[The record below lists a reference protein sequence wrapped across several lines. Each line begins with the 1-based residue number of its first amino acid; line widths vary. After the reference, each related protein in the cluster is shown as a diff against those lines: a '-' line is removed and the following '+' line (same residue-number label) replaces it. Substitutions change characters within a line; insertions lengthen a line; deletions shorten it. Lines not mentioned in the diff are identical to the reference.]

1 MQTTRGK
8 IQTIQKS
15 KKIST
20 ANKRR
25 VGRTRPKIKVASP
38 FIPLYEDKK
47 KFIIL
52 ITGGR
57 GSGKSFN
64 GSLFLERLSF
74 EKGHSILFSRY
85 TMASAADS
93 VIPEF
98 QEKIDLEGTTKFFTV
113 KKNNVINKRSGV
125 PIMFRG
131 IKTGSGNQ
139 TAKLKSIQGL
149 TTFVGDEME
158 EWTDFESYEK
168 LMLSIRQ
175 KGIQNR
181 IILIMNPTDDSHFV
195 YEQYIKDTHRVETI
209 DGVDVQISTH
219 PNVLHIHTSYL
230 DNVENLSANFLE
242 RIEQIKQESIKEAT
256 DAQGNFDRSKFQ
268 MTKYANV
275 VIGRWAD
282 IKEGVILP
290 KQEEGEFNE
299 YLHYCYGQD
308 YGFSVDPDTLMRVA
322 VDTKKKRI
330 YVDEEYYDTKQLGTE
345 EIIALNKSRI
355 LKSNDLIVGDSAEDR
370 LIKDIE
376 KLGKVNIRPCW
387 KAPGSVSA
395 SLLKMADYTIVY
407 TPRSRNVR
415 TELKNYIWNDKKAGI
430 PIDKWNHAIDAIRYA
445 FDFLTKNDPNAAQKT
460 KQAIQSIRTP
470 KRRVRR

>member
-1 MQTTRGK
+1 MVE
-8 IQTIQKS
+8 IQ
-15 KKIST
+15 
-20 ANKRR
+20 
-25 VGRTRPKIKVASP
+25 PP
-38 FIPLYEDKK
+38 YIPLYTNTD

-74 EKGHSILFSRY
+74 EEGHSILFSRY
-85 TMASAADS
+85 TMSSAADS

-98 QEKIDLEGTTKFFTV
+98 QEKIDLDNATEHFDV
-113 KKNNVINKRSGV
+113 KKNNVINSYTGV

-195 YEQYIKDTHRVETI
+195 YEQYIKDTHRIETI

-230 DNVENLSANFLE
+230 DNIENLADNFLE
-242 RIEQIKQESIKEAT
+242 RIEQIKQESIAQAT
-256 DAQGNFDRSKFQ
+256 RPDGTFDRAKYQ
-268 MTKYANV
+268 MSKYANV

-290 KQEEGEFNE
+290 KTMEGEFNE
-299 YLHYCYGQD
+299 YLPYVYGQD

-322 VDTKKKRI
+322 VDRKKMI
-330 YVDEEYYDTKQLGTE
+330 IHVDEEYYDTKHLGTND
-345 EIIALNKSRI
+345 IIEMNKSRI
-355 LKSNDLIVGDSAEDR
+355 QKSNDLIVGDSSEDR
-370 LIKDIE
+370 LIADIK
-376 KLGKVNIRPCW
+376 KLGKLNIVECW
-387 KAPGSVSA
+387 KAPGSVNA

-407 TPRSRNVR
+407 TPRSRNVKV
-415 TELKNYIWNDKKAGI
+415 ELKNYIWNDKKAGL

-445 FDFLTKNDPNAAQKT
+445 FDFLTKNDPDAKKKTAQAVAKLGLGSSR
-460 KQAIQSIRTP
+460 KRT
-470 KRRVRR
+470 RR

>member
-1 MQTTRGK
+1 M
-8 IQTIQKS
+8 S
-15 KKIST
+15 
-20 ANKRR
+20 
-25 VGRTRPKIKVASP
+25 
-38 FIPLYEDKK
+38 
-47 KFIIL
+47 
-52 ITGGR
+52 
-57 GSGKSFN
+57 
-64 GSLFLERLSF
+64 
-74 EKGHSILFSRY
+74 
-85 TMASAADS
+85 SAADS

-98 QEKIDLEGTTKFFTV
+98 QEKIDLEGTSNFFEV
-113 KKNNVINKRSGV
+113 KKNNIINKFSKV

-158 EWTDFESYEK
+158 EWTDFDSYEK

-195 YEQYIKDTHRVETI
+195 YEQYIKDTHKIVTI

-230 DNVENLSANFLE
+230 DNIENLSDNFLE
-242 RIEQIKQESIKEAT
+242 RIEQIKQESIAQAT
-256 DAQGNFDRSKFQ
+256 DAQGKFDRAKFQ

-290 KQEEGEFNE
+290 NTMEGEFNE
-299 YLHYCYGQD
+299 YLPYCYGQD
-308 YGFSVDPDTLMRVA
+308 YGFSVDPDTLIRVA
-322 VDTKKKRI
+322 VDHKKMLI
-330 YVDEEYYDTKQLGTE
+330 HVDEEYYDTKQLGTND
-345 EIIALNKSRI
+345 IIELNKSRI
-355 LKSNDLIVGDSAEDR
+355 RKSSDLIVGDSAEDR
-370 LIKDIE
+370 LIADIKKQG
-376 KLGKVNIRPCW
+376 KLNIVECW
-387 KAPGSVSA
+387 KAPGSVNA

-407 TPRSRNVR
+407 TPRSRNIR

-445 FDFLTKNDPNAAQKT
+445 FDRLVSKDPNALQKT
-460 KQAIQSIRTP
+460 AKAVSKLRTGTT
-470 KRRVRR
+470 KRRARR

>member
-1 MQTTRGK
+1 M
-8 IQTIQKS
+8 S
-15 KKIST
+15 
-20 ANKRR
+20 
-25 VGRTRPKIKVASP
+25 
-38 FIPLYEDKK
+38 
-47 KFIIL
+47 
-52 ITGGR
+52 
-57 GSGKSFN
+57 
-64 GSLFLERLSF
+64 
-74 EKGHSILFSRY
+74 
-85 TMASAADS
+85 SAADS

-98 QEKIDLEGTTKFFTV
+98 QEKIDLEGTAHFFEV
-113 KKNNVINKRSGV
+113 KKSNIINKFSDV

-158 EWTDFESYEK
+158 EWTDFDSYEK

-195 YEQYIKDTHRVETI
+195 YEQYIKDTHKIVTI

-230 DNVENLSANFLE
+230 DNIENLSDNFLE
-242 RIEQIKQESIKEAT
+242 RIEQIKQESIAQAT
-256 DAQGNFDRSKFQ
+256 DASGNFDRAKFQ

-290 KQEEGEFNE
+290 RTMEGEFNE
-299 YLHYCYGQD
+299 YLPYCYGQD
-308 YGFSVDPDTLMRVA
+308 YGFSVDPDTLIRVA
-322 VDTKKKRI
+322 VDRKKMLI
-330 YVDEEYYDTKQLGTE
+330 HVDEEYYDTKQLGTKD
-345 EIIALNKSRI
+345 IIELNKSRI
-355 LKSNDLIVGDSAEDR
+355 QKSNDLIVGDSAEDR
-370 LIKDIE
+370 LIADIKKE
-376 KLGKVNIRPCW
+376 GKLNIIECW

-407 TPRSRNVR
+407 TQRSRNVR

-445 FDFLTKNDPNAAQKT
+445 FDFLTKNDPDAKKKT
-460 KQAIQSIRTP
+460 KQAIQKLKAT
-470 KRRVRR
+470 RRVRR

>member
-1 MQTTRGK
+1 MTVTREK
-8 IQTIQKS
+8 ITP
-15 KKIST
+15 KIST
-20 ANKRR
+20 TKRKKIT
-25 VGRTRPKIKVASP
+25 RTRPKIKIAP
-38 FIPLYEDKK
+38 PYIPLYENTD

-85 TMASAADS
+85 TMSSAADS

-98 QEKIDLEGTTKFFTV
+98 QEKIDLEGTSNFFEV
-113 KKNNVINKRSGV
+113 KKNNIINKFSKV

-158 EWTDFESYEK
+158 EWTDFDSYEK

-195 YEQYIKDTHRVETI
+195 YEQYIKNTHKIVTI

-230 DNVENLSANFLE
+230 DNLENLADNFLE
-242 RIEQIKQESIKEAT
+242 RIEQIKQESIRQAT
-256 DAQGNFDRSKFQ
+256 DALGKFDRAKFQ

-290 KQEEGEFNE
+290 KTEEGEFDE
-299 YLHYCYGQD
+299 YLPYCYGQD
-308 YGFSVDPDTLMRVA
+308 YGFSVDPDTLIRVA
-322 VDTKKKRI
+322 VDRKKMRI
-330 YVDEEYYDTKQLGTE
+330 YVDEEYCDKKDLGTNE
-345 EIIALNKSRI
+345 LIEINKSRI
-355 LKSNDLIVGDSAEDR
+355 KHPNDLIVGDSSEDR
-370 LIKDIE
+370 LIADIK
-376 KLGKVNIRPCW
+376 KLGKLNIIECW
-387 KAPGSVSA
+387 KAPGSVAA
-395 SLLKMADYTIVY
+395 SLLKMKDYTIVY
-407 TPRSRNVR
+407 TSRSNNIR

-430 PIDKWNHAIDAIRYA
+430 PIDKWNHTIDAIRYA
-445 FDFLTKNDPNAAQKT
+445 FDRLTSKDPDARRKTTNAVSKLKT
-460 KQAIQSIRTP
+460 GPA
-470 KRRVRR
+470 KRRVKR

>member
-1 MQTTRGK
+1 M
-8 IQTIQKS
+8 S
-15 KKIST
+15 
-20 ANKRR
+20 
-25 VGRTRPKIKVASP
+25 
-38 FIPLYEDKK
+38 
-47 KFIIL
+47 
-52 ITGGR
+52 
-57 GSGKSFN
+57 
-64 GSLFLERLSF
+64 
-74 EKGHSILFSRY
+74 
-85 TMASAADS
+85 SAADS

-98 QEKIDLEGTTKFFTV
+98 QEKIDLEGTSNFFEV
-113 KKNNVINKRSGV
+113 KKNNIINKFSKV

-158 EWTDFESYEK
+158 EWTDFDSYEK

-195 YEQYIKDTHRVETI
+195 YEQYIKDTHKIITI

-230 DNVENLSANFLE
+230 DNIENLSDNFLE
-242 RIEQIKQESIKEAT
+242 RIEQIKQESIAQAT
-256 DAQGNFDRSKFQ
+256 DAQGKFDRAKFQ

-290 KQEEGEFNE
+290 NTMEGEFNE
-299 YLHYCYGQD
+299 YLPYCYGQD
-308 YGFSVDPDTLMRVA
+308 YGFSVDPDTLIRVA
-322 VDTKKKRI
+322 VDHKKMLI
-330 YVDEEYYDTKQLGTE
+330 HVDEEYYDTKQLGTND
-345 EIIALNKSRI
+345 IIELNKSRI
-355 LKSNDLIVGDSAEDR
+355 RKSSDLIVGDSAEDR
-370 LIKDIE
+370 LIADIKKQG
-376 KLGKVNIRPCW
+376 KLNIVECW
-387 KAPGSVSA
+387 KAPGSVNA

-407 TPRSRNVR
+407 TPRSRNIR

-445 FDFLTKNDPNAAQKT
+445 FDRLVSKDHNALQKT
-460 KQAIQSIRTP
+460 AKAVSKLRTGTT
-470 KRRVRR
+470 KRRARR

>member
-1 MQTTRGK
+1 MLIATKRTRFLPTK
-8 IQTIQKS
+8 R
-15 KKIST
+15 IST

-25 VGRTRPKIKVASP
+25 ISRVRPKIKIADP
-38 FIPLYEDKK
+38 YIPLYNDKK

-74 EKGHSILFSRY
+74 KKGHSILFSRY
-85 TMASAADS
+85 TMSSAADS

-98 QEKIDLEGTTKFFTV
+98 QEKINLEGTSKFFTV
-113 KKNNVINKRSGV
+113 KKNNIINKRSGV

-158 EWTDFESYEK
+158 EWTDFDSYEK

-195 YEQYIKDTHRVETI
+195 YEQYIKDTHKIVTI

-230 DNVENLSANFLE
+230 DNLDNLASNFLE
-242 RIEQIKQESIKEAT
+242 RIEQIKQESIAQAT
-256 DAQGNFDRSKFQ
+256 DVNGKFDRAKFQ
-268 MTKYANV
+268 MSKYANV

-282 IKEGVILP
+282 VKEGVILP
-290 KQEEGEFNE
+290 RTMEGEFNE
-299 YLHYCYGQD
+299 YLPYCYGQD
-308 YGFSVDPDTLMRVA
+308 YGFSIDPTTLIRVA
-322 VDTKKKRI
+322 VDRKNLKI
-330 YVDEEYYDTKQLGTE
+330 YVDEDYYETKDLGTLE
-345 EIIALNKSRI
+345 VVAINKSRI
-355 LKSNDLIVGDSAEDR
+355 LKSNDLIVGDCSEGR
-370 LIKDIE
+370 LIKDIRT
-376 KLGKVNIRPCW
+376 LGKMNAEECW
-387 KAPGSVSA
+387 KAPGSVNA
-395 SLLKMADYTIVY
+395 SLQRMKDFTIVY
-407 TPRSRNVR
+407 TARSRNVKI
-415 TELKNYIWNDKKAGI
+415 ELKNYIWNDKKAGI

-445 FDFLTKNDPNAAQKT
+445 FDFLTKNDPNAKQKT
-460 KQAIQSIRTP
+460 KQAVQKLKAT
-470 KRRVRR
+470 RRVRR

>member
-1 MQTTRGK
+1 MLTAKKK
-8 IQTIQKS
+8 IQIPIR
-15 KKIST
+15 KIST
-20 ANKRR
+20 SSKSKS
-25 VGRTRPKIKVASP
+25 GRTKPKIKVAP
-38 FIPLYEDKK
+38 PYIPLYSDKK

-74 EKGHSILFSRY
+74 EKGHSVLFSRY
-85 TMASAADS
+85 TMSSAADS

-98 QEKIDLEGTTKFFTV
+98 QEKIDLEGTSRFFTV
-113 KKNNVINKRSGV
+113 KKNNIINKRTKV

-195 YEQYIKDTHRVETI
+195 YEQYIKDTHRIETI

-230 DNVENLSANFLE
+230 DNIDNLSGNFLE
-242 RIEQIKQESIKEAT
+242 RIEQIKQESIALAT
-256 DAQGNFDRSKFQ
+256 DALGIFDRSKFQ

-290 KQEEGEFNE
+290 KTMEGEFNE
-299 YLHYCYGQD
+299 YLPYCYGQD
-308 YGFSVDPDTLMRVA
+308 YGFSVDPDTLIRVA
-322 VDTKKKRI
+322 VDRKKMLI
-330 YVDEEYYDTKQLGTE
+330 HVDEEYYDTKHLGTND
-345 EIIALNKSRI
+345 IIELNKSRI
-355 LKSNDLIVGDSAEDR
+355 KLPNDLIVGDSAEDR
-370 LIKDIE
+370 LIADI
-376 KLGKVNIRPCW
+376 KKGKVNIVQCW
-387 KAPGSVSA
+387 KAPGSVNA

-407 TPRSRNVR
+407 TNRSRNVR

-430 PIDKWNHAIDAIRYA
+430 PIDKWNHSIDAIRYA
-445 FDFLTKNDPNAAQKT
+445 FDFLTKNDPNAKQKT
-460 KQAIQSIRTP
+460 RRAAQQIVAP
-470 KRRVRR
+470 KRRIKR

>member
-1 MQTTRGK
+1 M
-8 IQTIQKS
+8 S
-15 KKIST
+15 
-20 ANKRR
+20 
-25 VGRTRPKIKVASP
+25 
-38 FIPLYEDKK
+38 
-47 KFIIL
+47 
-52 ITGGR
+52 
-57 GSGKSFN
+57 
-64 GSLFLERLSF
+64 
-74 EKGHSILFSRY
+74 
-85 TMASAADS
+85 SAADS

-98 QEKIDLEGTTKFFTV
+98 QEKIDLEGTQQFFEV
-113 KKNNVINKRSGV
+113 KKNNIINKFSKV

-158 EWTDFESYEK
+158 EWTDFDSYET

-195 YEQYIKDTHRVETI
+195 YEQYIKDTHKIVTI

-230 DNVENLSANFLE
+230 DNIENLSSNFLE
-242 RIEQIKQESIKEAT
+242 RIEQIKQESIAQAT
-256 DAQGNFDRSKFQ
+256 DATGKFDRAKFQ

-290 KQEEGEFNE
+290 KTMEGEFNE
-299 YLHYCYGQD
+299 YLPYCYGQD
-308 YGFSVDPDTLMRVA
+308 YGFSVDPDTLIRVA
-322 VDTKKKRI
+322 VDRKKMI
-330 YVDEEYYDTKQLGTE
+330 IHVDEEYYDTKQLGTND
-345 EIIALNKSRI
+345 IIELNKSRI
-355 LKSNDLIVGDSAEDR
+355 QKSNDLIVGDSAEDR
-370 LIKDIE
+370 LIADIKKQG
-376 KLGKVNIRPCW
+376 KLNIIECW

-445 FDFLTKNDPNAAQKT
+445 FDFLTKNDPDAKRKTANAVSKLKNGT
-460 KQAIQSIRTP
+460 SR
-470 KRRVRR
+470 KRIKR

>member
-1 MQTTRGK
+1 MKMTTQTK
-8 IQTIQKS
+8 TIA
-15 KKIST
+15 KKVST
-20 ANKRR
+20 ASKRKIT
-25 VGRTRPKIKVASP
+25 RTRPKIKVAKP
-38 FIPLYEDKK
+38 YVPIYENTD

-85 TMASAADS
+85 TMSSAADS

-98 QEKIDLEGTTKFFTV
+98 QEKIDLEGTSDFFEI
-113 KKNNVINKRSGV
+113 KKNNIINKFSKV

-158 EWTDFESYEK
+158 EWTDFDSYEK

-195 YEQYIKDTHRVETI
+195 YEQYIKDTHKIVTI

-230 DNVENLSANFLE
+230 DNVENLSDNFLE
-242 RIEQIKQESIKEAT
+242 RIEQIKQESIAQAT
-256 DAQGNFDRSKFQ
+256 DAKGVFDRSKFQ

-290 KQEEGEFNE
+290 KTMEGDFNE
-299 YLHYCYGQD
+299 YLPYCYGQD
-308 YGFSVDPDTLMRVA
+308 YGFSVDPDTLIRVA
-322 VDTKKKRI
+322 VDRKKMLI
-330 YVDEEYYDTKQLGTE
+330 HVDEEYYDTKHLGTND
-345 EIIALNKSRI
+345 IIELNKSRI
-355 LKSNDLIVGDSAEDR
+355 KLPNDLVVGDSAEDR
-370 LIKDIE
+370 LIADI
-376 KLGKVNIRPCW
+376 KKGKVNIVECW
-387 KAPGSVSA
+387 KAPGSVNA

-430 PIDKWNHAIDAIRYA
+430 PIDKWNHSIDAIRYA
-445 FDFLTKNDPNAAQKT
+445 FDFLTKNDPHAKQKT
-460 KQAIQSIRTP
+460 KRAAQAVRSP